1 MSKGRG
7 SRKRIE
13 ESPDKST
20 AQPMELVPQQPA
32 DAGRVPQR
40 QHTLVAQVIDV
51 VRGAAEAIIDYA
63 DRVAEKIKQRI
74 EGRA

>member
-1 MSKGRG
+1 
-7 SRKRIE
+7 
-13 ESPDKST
+13 
-20 AQPMELVPQQPA
+20 MELVPQQPA

-40 QHTLVAQVIDV
+40 QYTLVAQVIDV